1 MLGQTRAMSKPGD
14 EDVTSRQHGKRPT
27 MLDVAREAGVA
38 LRTVSRV
45 VNSDP
50 TVGHDVMTRV
60 QAAVRALD
68 YQPDERARQLRRG
81 VTGLIGAAV
90 RNLADAHL
98 VLGAIDRAAREAK
111 LTVLAMSTE
120 DEEDLEREAV
130 MSMCR
135 RRVDGL
141 IIEPISTNH
150 EYLAPE
156 LAAGLPLVA
165 VDRPTSGIA
174 ADCVLSDN
182 AAGIGTAFRHLTLH
196 GHHQIAYIG
205 DQERV
210 FTGRERAAAFRA
222 CVAASG
228 GVLDGMV
235 HPGVVEPAR
244 VAHAL
249 DRILNGPRPATAIL
263 TGSAETTVEVLRYL
277 GPRAADIALVGF
289 DDFLLADLIRP
300 ALTVI
305 AQDSATIGRTAIELL
320 LARTKDPTRPLET
333 VTVPVELIPRGSG
346 ELPPPASG

>member
-1 MLGQTRAMSKPGD
+1 MLGQSRGGPRAMSEPGD
-14 EDVTSRQHGKRPT
+14 EVVASRQHGKRPT

-50 TVGHDVMTRV
+50 TVGRDVMTRV

-120 DEEDLEREAV
+120 DEEQLEREAV

-174 ADCVLSDN
+174 A
-182 AAGIGTAFRHLTLH
+182 
-196 GHHQIAYIG
+196 
-205 DQERV
+205 
-210 FTGRERAAAFRA
+210 
-222 CVAASG
+222 SG

-263 TGSAETTVEVLRYL
+263 TGSADTTVEVLRYL

-320 LARTKDPTRPLET
+320 LARTKDPARPLET

-346 ELPPPASG
+346 ELPPPAGR